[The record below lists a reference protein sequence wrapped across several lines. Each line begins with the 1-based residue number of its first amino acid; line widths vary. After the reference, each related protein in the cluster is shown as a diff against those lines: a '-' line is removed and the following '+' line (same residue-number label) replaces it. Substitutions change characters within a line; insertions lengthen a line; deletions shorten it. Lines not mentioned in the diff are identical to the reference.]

1 MKNTRWLAR
10 FGGLATAAV
19 MLFSQ
24 TAALS
29 GNASQTPGTDLAE
42 VCNYSED
49 VSIVLKRGEAADI
62 KPGDYGVQ
70 PSDIIS
76 QVWIDLSTDI
86 SSGKPMMPAMGYNA
100 PGYENAELDQKDWFG
115 TGDWV
120 QTPAEKMTFCW
131 DTLKD
136 FPISGSF
143 QLQLWGEEGDVIDTA
158 TVTRIGFKVKGGG
171 SIGVATRP
179 GDVNNDRMVS
189 VADAVLLVKFL
200 LAETETLNAPANADL
215 DKNNRLDAVD
225 LTLLKRGLM
234 NGTYEQQQNQDD
246 ETAME
251 FVSHLKLGW
260 NLGNT
265 MDAQGW
271 YSKTNQDAKTYE
283 TSWGNPVTNKAMI
296 DTIKAAGFN
305 TVRIPVSWGAKMDS
319 NTYQISDSWMN
330 RVQEIVDYV
339 IDNDMYCI
347 VNIHHDN
354 TDFDYETKIHHFPD
368 FPYFYPDSAHYQ
380 QSEKFVTA
388 VWSQVSERFKGY
400 DNHLIFETMNEPRLV
415 AHNNEWWIDPN
426 NNDCKDAMNCIN
438 KLNAAALNVI
448 RQSGG
453 NNEKR
458 FVLLPTYA
466 ANPDAATLE
475 GCVMPNDD
483 HIMAEIHAYRPYNFC
498 LANDGTGVS
507 KFNAQSDGAEIYSM
521 MNNLKNRFLNN
532 GIPVVID
539 EFGAMNRNNED
550 DRAAWVKYYLET
562 ANSFGIPCVWWDNN
576 AFTGSGEN
584 FGLLNRSENR
594 IEYTKI
600 MSAMAEATKNRG

>member
-1 MKNTRWLAR
+1 MKNKKWLSR
-10 FGGLATAAV
+10 LGGLATAAV

-24 TAALS
+24 TAGLS
-29 GNASQTPGTDLAE
+29 GSAAKMAATDLSE
-42 VCNYSED
+42 TCNYSKE
-49 VSIVLKRGEAADI
+49 VSIVLKRGEPVDV
-62 KPGDYGVQ
+62 KPGDYGVL
-70 PSDIIS
+70 PTEVVS
-76 QVWIDLSTDI
+76 QIWIDLSTDV
-86 SSGKPMMPAMGYNA
+86 SSGKPIMPAYGYTA
-100 PGYENAELDQKDWFG
+100 TGYENAELEQKDWYG

-120 QTPAEKMTFCW
+120 SEPTEKMTFCW

-136 FPISGSF
+136 YPIPGVF
-143 QLQLWGEEGDVIDTA
+143 QLQLWGEEGAVIDTA

-179 GDVNNDRMVS
+179 GDVNNDRQVTI
-189 VADAVLLVKFL
+189 ADVILLVKYL
-200 LAETETLNAPANADL
+200 TAETDTLNAPANADL

-234 NGTYEQQQNQDD
+234 DGSLEVHTNPTD

-265 MDAQGW
+265 LDSQGY
-271 YSKTNQDAKTYE
+271 YSKQNQSPSTYE
-283 TSWGNPVTNKAMI
+283 ESWGNPTTTKGMI

-305 TVRIPVSWGAKMDS
+305 TVRIPVSWGAKMDG
-319 NTYQISDSWMN
+319 NTYQINSSWMD
-330 RVQEIVDYV
+330 RVQEVVNYV

-354 TDFDYETKIHHFPD
+354 TDFDYNTNTHHFPD

-380 QSEKFVTA
+380 QSEKFVTS

-415 AHNNEWWIDPN
+415 GHRNEWWIDSSN
-426 NNDCKDAMNCIN
+426 SDCQDAMNCIN

-448 RQSGG
+448 RKSGG

-466 ANPDAATLE
+466 ANPDQATLD
-475 GCVMPNDD
+475 GCVMPNDS
-483 HIMAEIHAYRPYNFC
+483 HILAEIHAYRPYSFC
-498 LANDGTGVS
+498 LEKGGTAN
-507 KFNAQSDGAEIYSM
+507 FNVNSDGGEIVTM
-521 MNNLKNRFLNN
+521 MNSLKNKFINN

-550 DRAAWVKYYLET
+550 ARATWVKFYVET

-576 AFTGSGEN
+576 AFSGDGEN
-584 FGLLNRSENR
+584 FGLLDRNANQIR
-594 IEYTKI
+594 YPKI
-600 MSAMAEATKNRG
+600 MSAMVEASKNRG